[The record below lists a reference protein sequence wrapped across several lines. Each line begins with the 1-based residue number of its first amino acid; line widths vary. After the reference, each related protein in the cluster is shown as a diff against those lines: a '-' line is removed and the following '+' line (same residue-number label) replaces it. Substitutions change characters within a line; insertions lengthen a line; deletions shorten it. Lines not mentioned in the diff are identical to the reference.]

1 MRKETDLTAIKE
13 VMKTFL
19 HFTIEETELSPLVV
33 EHPIFQYG
41 TMMSAGKTYNL
52 LDHDDSEKVIEL
64 YEHMINNA
72 STPKHCITIMR
83 SAYCMTFLKYVKD
96 NLSLV
101 DFSELLAYAWTTE
114 DSVNTDMNVSLAV
127 AARWFRQADKKIL
140 MNETEYEIYLSLPD
154 SFTVYRGVSTG
165 RNPDGMSWTQ
175 DLEKAEWFSRRY
187 GTGYVLE
194 GLAQK
199 KDVLAFFDR
208 RGEKEI
214 VISAKCI
221 MNKKK
226 MP

>member
-1 MRKETDLTAIKE
+1 M
-13 VMKTFL
+13 
-19 HFTIEETELSPLVV
+19 VV

-52 LDHDDSEKVIEL
+52 LDQGDLKKVIEL
-64 YEHMINNA
+64 YEHMIDDA
-72 STPKHCITIMR
+72 SAPKYCMTIMR
-83 SAYCMTFLKYVKD
+83 PAHFMTFLKYAKSL
-96 NLSLV
+96 LSPE

-114 DSVNTDMNVSLAV
+114 DNVNMDANVSLAV

-140 MNETEYEIYLSLPD
+140 MNETEYVTYLALPD
-154 SFTVYRGVSTG
+154 SFTVYRGVSAG

-175 DLEKAEWFSRRY
+175 NLEKAEWFSRRY

-194 GLAQK
+194 CLAQK

-208 RGEKEI
+208 IGEKEI
-214 VISAKCI
+214 VIPAKCI
-221 MNKKK
+221 MNKKR